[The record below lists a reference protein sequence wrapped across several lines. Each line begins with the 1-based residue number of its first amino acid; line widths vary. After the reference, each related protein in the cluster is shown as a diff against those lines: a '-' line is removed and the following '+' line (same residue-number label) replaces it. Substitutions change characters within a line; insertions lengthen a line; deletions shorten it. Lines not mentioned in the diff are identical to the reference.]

1 MKAKKI
7 LCALLIL
14 CAVLPMALGAQAA
27 EVESGDVYCFTS
39 QDFSEEDNLRGIC
52 ITGLPDPAA
61 GTMVLGSRVL
71 REGDILTADQI
82 AQMTFLPLKTQEDV
96 QASVQY
102 LPIYENRVE
111 RETAMTLQVRGKT
124 DKAPVAE
131 DFSVETYKNL
141 PNEGKLKVTDPEG
154 QQLTFTVLR
163 KPKRGEVTIH
173 EDGSFIYTPKKNKVG
188 VDSFTYT
195 ATDPAG
201 NVSREAT
208 VTVQILKPTD
218 ARQYTDTA
226 GTDCRFEAEWMR
238 NTGLFTGESIGGEA
252 CFRPEKTVSRG
263 EFLTLVVKAL
273 EIPLE
278 EGSFQSLGE
287 DVPQWL
293 KPYLA
298 AALRSGLVSQ
308 WPQNEEGA
316 LDTDAPV
323 TGAEAAVMVQSALD
337 LQLSD
342 GALET
347 FADEDAPDWAVE
359 SLAVMAQ
366 HGIFVTGTEN
376 LTRADVA
383 KMLYQVSRLATTA
396 PGLKVFW

>member
-1 MKAKKI
+1 MKIKKL
-7 LCALLIL
+7 LCALLTL
-14 CAVLPMALGAQAA
+14 CALLPMVLGAYAA

-39 QDFSEEDNLRGIC
+39 QDFSEDEGLRGIC
-52 ITGLPDPAA
+52 ITGLPDPAV
-61 GTMVLGSRVL
+61 GTIVLGSRVL
-71 REGDILTADQI
+71 REGDILTAEQI
-82 AQMTFLPLKTQEDV
+82 AQMTFLPLQTQEDA
-96 QASVQY
+96 QAQVEY
-102 LPIYENRVE
+102 LPIYDNRVE
-111 RETAMTLQVRGKT
+111 RETAMILQIRGKT

-154 QQLTFTVLR
+154 EQLTYTVLR

-208 VTVQILKPTD
+208 VTVQILKPSD
-218 ARQYTDTA
+218 ARQYTDTV

-238 NTGLFTGESIGGEA
+238 NTGLFTGESIGGEN

-263 EFLTLVVKAL
+263 EFLTMVVKAL
-273 EIPLE
+273 DIPLE

-298 AALRSGLVSQ
+298 AALRSGLISQ
-308 WPQNEEGA
+308 WPQDEEGA
-316 LDTDAPV
+316 LDTSAPV

-337 LQLSD
+337 LQLTD

-359 SLAVMAQ
+359 ALAVMAE
-366 HGIFVTGTEN
+366 HGIAVAGSADM
-376 LTRADVA
+376 TRADVA
-383 KMLYQVSRLATTA
+383 KMLYQVSRLAATA

>member
-1 MKAKKI
+1 MKIKKL
-7 LCALLIL
+7 LCALLTL
-14 CAVLPMALGAQAA
+14 CALLPMVLGAYAA

-39 QDFSEEDNLRGIC
+39 QDFSEDEGLRGIC
-52 ITGLPDPAA
+52 ITGLPDPAV
-61 GTMVLGSRVL
+61 GTIVLGSRVL
-71 REGDILTADQI
+71 REGDILTAEQI
-82 AQMTFLPLKTQEDV
+82 AQMTFLPLQTQEDA
-96 QASVQY
+96 QAQVEY
-102 LPIYENRVE
+102 LPIYDNRVE
-111 RETAMTLQVRGKT
+111 RETAMILQIRGKT

-154 QQLTFTVLR
+154 EQLTYTVLR

-208 VTVQILKPTD
+208 VTVQILKPSD
-218 ARQYTDTA
+218 ARQYTDTV

-238 NTGLFTGESIGGEA
+238 NTGLFTGESIGGEN
-252 CFRPEKTVSRG
+252 CFRPEKTISRG
-263 EFLTLVVKAL
+263 EFLTMVVKAL
-273 EIPLE
+273 DIPLE

-298 AALRSGLVSQ
+298 AALRSGLISQ
-308 WPQNEEGA
+308 WPQDEEGA
-316 LDTDAPV
+316 LDTSAPV

-337 LQLSD
+337 LQLTD

-359 SLAVMAQ
+359 ALAVMAE
-366 HGIFVTGTEN
+366 HGIAVAGSADM
-376 LTRADVA
+376 TRADVA
-383 KMLYQVSRLATTA
+383 KMLYQVSRLAATA

>member
-7 LCALLIL
+7 LCGLLALFALL
-14 CAVLPMALGAQAA
+14 PMVLGAYAA
-27 EVESGDVYCFTS
+27 EVESGDIYCFTS
-39 QDFSEEDNLRGIC
+39 QDFATEGDLRGIC
-52 ITGLPDPAA
+52 ITSLPDPAV
-61 GTMVLGSRVL
+61 GTMVLGNRVL
-71 REGDILTADQI
+71 REGDILTAEQI

-102 LPIYENRVE
+102 LPIYDNRVE
-111 RETAMTLQVRGKT
+111 RETEMILQVWGKT

-163 KPKRGEVTIH
+163 KPKRGEVTIQ
-173 EDGSFIYTPKKNKVG
+173 EDGSFVYTPKKNKVG

-218 ARQYTDTA
+218 ARQYTDTV

-238 NTGLFTGESIGGEA
+238 NTGLFTGESIGGQA

-263 EFLTLVVKAL
+263 EFLTMVVKAL
-273 EIPLE
+273 DIPLE
-278 EGSFQSLGE
+278 EGNFQSLGE

-308 WPQNEEGA
+308 WPQNEAGE
-316 LDTDAPV
+316 LETDAPI
-323 TGAEAAVMVQSALD
+323 TGAEAAVMVQNILD
-337 LQLSD
+337 LQIPD
-342 GALET
+342 EALQT
-347 FADEDAPDWAVE
+347 FADADAPDWAYE
-359 SLAVMAQ
+359 ALAVMAE
-366 HGIFVTGTEN
+366 HGITVAGAEN
-376 LTRADVA
+376 LTRAEVA
-383 KMLYQVSRLATTA
+383 KMLYEVSRLAATA
-396 PGLKVFW
+396 PGLKAFW

>member
-7 LCALLIL
+7 LCGLLALFALL
-14 CAVLPMALGAQAA
+14 PMVLGAYAA
-27 EVESGDVYCFTS
+27 EVESGDIYCFTS
-39 QDFSEEDNLRGIC
+39 QDFAAEGDLRGIC
-52 ITGLPDPAA
+52 ITSLPDPAV
-61 GTMVLGSRVL
+61 GTMVLGNRVL
-71 REGDILTADQI
+71 REGDILTAEQI

-102 LPIYENRVE
+102 LPIYDNRVE
-111 RETAMTLQVRGKT
+111 RETEMILQVWGKT

-154 QQLTFTVLR
+154 QPLTFTVLR
-163 KPKRGEVTIH
+163 KPKRGEVTIQ
-173 EDGSFIYTPKKNKVG
+173 EDGSFVYTPKKNKVG

-208 VTVQILKPTD
+208 VTIQILKPTD
-218 ARQYTDTA
+218 ARQYTDTV

-238 NTGLFTGESIGGEA
+238 NTGLFTGESIGGQA

-263 EFLTLVVKAL
+263 EFLTMVVKAL
-273 EIPLE
+273 DIPLE
-278 EGSFQSLGE
+278 EGNFQSLGE

-298 AALRSGLVSQ
+298 AALRSGLISQ
-308 WPQNEEGA
+308 WSQNEAGE
-316 LDTDAPV
+316 LETDAPI
-323 TGAEAAVMVQSALD
+323 TGAEAAVMVQNILD
-337 LQLSD
+337 LQIPD
-342 GALET
+342 EALQT
-347 FADEDAPDWAVE
+347 FADADAPDWAYE
-359 SLAVMAQ
+359 ALAVMAE
-366 HGIFVTGTEN
+366 HGITVAGAES
-376 LTRADVA
+376 LTRAEVA
-383 KMLYQVSRLATTA
+383 KMLYQVSRLAATA
-396 PGLKVFW
+396 PGLKAFW

>member
-7 LCALLIL
+7 LCGLLALFVL
-14 CAVLPMALGAQAA
+14 LPMVLGAYAA

-39 QDFSEEDNLRGIC
+39 QDFSEEADLRGIC
-52 ITGLPDPAA
+52 ITSLPDPAT
-61 GTMVLGSRVL
+61 GTMVLGNRVL
-71 REGDILTADQI
+71 REGDILTAEQI

-102 LPIYENRVE
+102 LPIYDNRVE
-111 RETAMTLQVRGKT
+111 RETEMILQVWGKT

-141 PNEGKLKVTDPEG
+141 PNDGKLKVTDPEG

-163 KPKRGEVTIH
+163 KPKRGEVTIQ
-173 EDGSFIYTPKKNKVG
+173 EDGSFVYTPKKNKVG

-208 VTVQILKPTD
+208 VTIQILKPTD
-218 ARQYTDTA
+218 ARQYTDTV

-238 NTGLFTGESIGGEA
+238 NTGLFTGESIGGQA

-263 EFLTLVVKAL
+263 EFLTMVVKAL
-273 EIPLE
+273 DIPLE
-278 EGSFQSLGE
+278 EGNFQSLGE

-308 WPQNEEGA
+308 WPQNEAGE
-316 LDTDAPV
+316 LETDAPI
-323 TGAEAAVMVQSALD
+323 TGAEAAVMVQNILD
-337 LQLSD
+337 LQIPD
-342 GALET
+342 EALQT
-347 FADEDAPDWAVE
+347 FADADAPDWAYE
-359 SLAVMAQ
+359 ALAVMAE
-366 HGIFVTGTEN
+366 HGITVAGAEN
-376 LTRADVA
+376 LTRAEVA
-383 KMLYQVSRLATTA
+383 KMLYEVSRLAATA
-396 PGLKVFW
+396 PGLKAFW

>member
-1 MKAKKI
+1 MKIKKL
-7 LCALLIL
+7 LCALLTL
-14 CAVLPMALGAQAA
+14 CALLPMVLGAYAA

-39 QDFSEEDNLRGIC
+39 QDFSEDEGLRGIC
-52 ITGLPDPAA
+52 ITGLPDPAV
-61 GTMVLGSRVL
+61 GTIVLGSRVL
-71 REGDILTADQI
+71 REGDILTAEQI
-82 AQMTFLPLKTQEDV
+82 AQMTFLPLQTQEDA
-96 QASVQY
+96 QAQVEY
-102 LPIYENRVE
+102 LPIYDNRVE
-111 RETAMTLQVRGKT
+111 RETAMILQIRGKT

-154 QQLTFTVLR
+154 EQLTYTVLR

-208 VTVQILKPTD
+208 VTVQILKPSD
-218 ARQYTDTA
+218 ARQYTDTV

-238 NTGLFTGESIGGEA
+238 NTGLFTGESIGGEN

-263 EFLTLVVKAL
+263 EFLTMVVKAL
-273 EIPLE
+273 DIPLE

-298 AALRSGLVSQ
+298 AALRSGLISQ
-308 WPQNEEGA
+308 WPQDEDGA
-316 LDTDAPV
+316 LDTSAPV

-337 LQLSD
+337 LQLTD

-359 SLAVMAQ
+359 ALAVMAE
-366 HGIFVTGTEN
+366 HGIAVAGSADM
-376 LTRADVA
+376 TRADVA
-383 KMLYQVSRLATTA
+383 KMLYQVSRLAATA